1 MVALSV
7 EMNRLLGLALLD
19 PRLQA
24 QIFSEKRA
32 EALRGFELSHHEHAL
47 LMNSQA
53 RTLAD
58 LASDICAKTNSGTD
72 KCPVW
77 LTVNGEVDTRSF
89 RSQALPDST
98 SANAP
103 AFQRMLNDLTAQ
115 LAGIEAEQEYHQ
127 GYHAA

>member
-1 MVALSV
+1 MVALSI
-7 EMNRLLGLALLD
+7 EMNRLLGLALVD

-32 EALRGFELSHHEHAL
+32 DALRDFGLSQHEHTL

-58 LASDICAKTNSGTD
+58 LASDICAKTDSGTD
-72 KCPVW
+72 KRPAW
-77 LTVNGEVDTRSF
+77 LTVNGEIDTRSL
-89 RSQALPDST
+89 RSQALPDSI

-103 AFQRMLNDLTAQ
+103 AFQHLLNELTAQ
-115 LAGIEAEQEYHQ
+115 LANIEVKQEYQQ